1 MKTPAIQRTTSNSN
15 RSLPGEGPTGNGSNS
30 NGDTLTNGNGNGNGA
45 AAVTPVES
53 ESQAPALQRG
63 LAVLE
68 FLAGR
73 EEGATLSEISAAL
86 GLSPASSFR
95 LTGVLEDSGYVLRE
109 ETSRRFRLSRKLL
122 RLGQPQHEGR
132 SLVECCLPAMRE
144 VLAQTGETV
153 QLCCL
158 AEHECVMI
166 EQLPST
172 HPFKYIVDLGSR
184 PPIHCC
190 APGKAML
197 AYLPEPA
204 LGAALAATTF
214 TTHTPRTLTTAEAL
228 VESFGK
234 IRERGFA
241 VDQGEHFEGIHCVAA
256 PLLDRHGHPVAAI
269 TIAGPSTRIQARR
282 FNEYGRIMKQA
293 AAQAA
298 LRYLG

>member
-1 MKTPAIQRTTSNSN
+1 MKTSPTSRAPAPN
-15 RSLPGEGPTGNGSNS
+15 GGNGQHSSTVAASGS
-30 NGDTLTNGNGNGNGA
+30 NGSTA
-45 AAVTPVES
+45 SEA

-68 FLAGR
+68 FLAAR
-73 EEGATLSEISAAL
+73 EQGATLSEISTAL

-95 LTGVLEDSGYVLRE
+95 LTGVLEDSGYLLRE
-109 ETSRRFRLSRKLL
+109 EGSRRFRLSRKLL
-122 RLGQPQHEGR
+122 RLAQPQHEGR
-132 SLVECCLPAMRE
+132 SLVECSLPAMRE
-144 VLAQTGETV
+144 VLALTGETV

-158 AEHECVMI
+158 AGQECVMI

-197 AYLPEPA
+197 AHLPTGELESI
-204 LGAALAATTF
+204 LGTLAFTQHTSRTIVTREGLVQTF
-214 TTHTPRTLTTAEAL
+214 GRT
-228 VESFGK
+228 
-234 IRERGFA
+234 REKGFA

-256 PLLDRHGHPVAAI
+256 PLLDRHGLPVAAI
-269 TIAGPSTRIQARR
+269 TIAGPSSRIQARR
-282 FNEYGRIMKQA
+282 FPELGRIMKQA
-293 AAQAA
+293 AADAA

>member
-1 MKTPAIQRTTSNSN
+1 MKTPATQRTSSA
-15 RSLPGEGPTGNGSNS
+15 SKSPSGEGSNGSGNGHVSLNGSGSTGS
-30 NGDTLTNGNGNGNGA
+30 NGASVAT
-45 AAVTPVES
+45 ES

-73 EEGATLSEISAAL
+73 EEGATLSEIGAAL

-109 ETSRRFRLSRKLL
+109 EASRRFRLSRKLL

-132 SLVECCLPAMRE
+132 SLVESCLPAMRE

-204 LGAALAATTF
+204 LGATLAATTF
-214 TTHTPRTLTTAEAL
+214 TAHTPRTLATPEAL

-282 FNEYGRIMKQA
+282 FTEYGRIMKQA